1 MKQPMNTRYDA
12 IRPDH
17 RVISRLIAEG
27 SSVLDLGCGTGELL
41 ALLVQEK
48 QVRAQGIEIDEQAIY
63 ACVARGLSVFHGDI
77 DSGLSDYAE
86 RSFDYVILNQSLQQV
101 KKIETVLND
110 ALRVGRKV
118 IIGFPNFAHVT
129 ARFQI
134 FFGGRTPVTPSLP
147 YEWHDTPNLH
157 FLSISDFTQYC
168 TKHRITIEQAIFLGK
183 ARKKIRVLPNLLA
196 RTGIFPCY
204 KIMMLQ
210 GRTIK

>member
-1 MKQPMNTRYDA
+1 M
-12 IRPDH
+12 
-17 RVISRLIAEG
+17 
-27 SSVLDLGCGTGELL
+27 LDLGCGTGELL
-41 ALLVQEK
+41 ALLVQNK

-77 DSGLSDYAE
+77 DTGLADYAD
-86 RSFDYVILNQSLQQV
+86 RSFDYVLLNQSLQQV
-101 KKIETVLND
+101 KKIETVLID

-134 FFGGRTPVTPSLP
+134 FFRGRAPVTPALP
-147 YEWHDTPNLH
+147 YEWYDTPNLH

-168 TKHRITIEQAIFLGK
+168 TKHRIAIEQSIFLGT
-183 ARKKIRVLPNLLA
+183 RKKIRVLPNLFA
-196 RTGIFPCY
+196 RTGIFPCCT
-204 KIMMLQ
+204 IMMLQ